1 MSADVAINPR
11 PTDNEYAQNSFPSK
25 LIEYLATGVP
35 TLTTS
40 LASIP
45 EEINDCFYYAKGD
58 DAESLSLALLKV
70 YETSQE
76 ERLQIGTRA
85 QERVAKLYGEEAFG
99 KQVFSTIN

>member
-40 LASIP
+40 LVSIP

-58 DAESLSLALLKV
+58 DAKSLSLALLNL
-70 YETSQE
+70 YETSGE
-76 ERLQIGTRA
+76 ERIQTGTRA
-85 QERVAKLYGEEAFG
+85 QERVARLYGEKAFG
-99 KQVFSTIN
+99 KQVFDAIY